1 MSGDVSMVFLMPT
14 VAAKKSVRK
23 SGALRRKKPGG
34 FKAVPGS
41 PLFGLEHMVGCV
53 TLPRTPRS
61 RHETLRGRILAD
73 HNT

>member
-1 MSGDVSMVFLMPT
+1 MLGDVRMVLLMPIA
-14 VAAKKSVRK
+14 VAKKSVRK
-23 SGALRRKKPGG
+23 SGVLGRKKPVG

-61 RHETLRGRILAD
+61 RRETLRGRILAD